1 MSRDIFNRDDLVAAV
16 IRILN
21 GLHQKLVCLITP
33 ETTTGYN
40 SERTSNKIL
49 TNVSR
54 HLLTHWKF
62 VLLCAVDVTFWWHQ
76 PFFVAL
82 LLATRCTYLDY
93 QKTQL
98 EFKAWIKFHKVSTMD
113 IKNKIIPLLK
123 VGKVLAVDR
132 LSLVMVGII
141 IVLLE
146 LTRKRRNRW
155 LFECLI

>member
-1 MSRDIFNRDDLVAAV
+1 M
-16 IRILN
+16 
-21 GLHQKLVCLITP
+21 
-33 ETTTGYN
+33 
-40 SERTSNKIL
+40 TSAI
-49 TNVSR
+49 
-54 HLLTHWKF
+54 
-62 VLLCAVDVTFWWHQ
+62 
-76 PFFVAL
+76 FVAL

-98 EFKAWIKFHKVSTMD
+98 ELKAWIKFHKVSTMD

-146 LTRKRRNRW
+146 LTRKRKNR
-155 LFECLI
+155 